1 VVNRSLV
8 PAIALGAT
16 LMMALAPTVLA
27 ECTWGPPP
35 ADDPFKARFA
45 FTATVTEASDAVDPA
60 RPGEPPFDWH
70 VELTIDRTYRGE
82 LPQQL
87 ILNGRVEDC
96 SYLIGQRLHEGDRL
110 FIALDRHDLD
120 WDGLYGQMLAWRGVG
135 GRWTFDQDLL
145 NYGSDAR
152 FYPKQAREAT
162 TTAQIISI
170 IEAFVVPDTATGAA
184 TRLGATTLPPVL
196 LLIVFAVATVAAL
209 RRMGHRRPRP

>member
-1 VVNRSLV
+1 MLM
-8 PAIALGAT
+8 IASAQ
-16 LMMALAPTVLA
+16 TVMA
-27 ECTWGPPP
+27 ECTWGPPR
-35 ADDPFKARFA
+35 ASDPFKARFA

-70 VELTIDRTYRGE
+70 VELAIDRMYRGK
-82 LPQQL
+82 LPERL
-87 ILNGRVEDC
+87 TLNGRVEDC

-152 FYPKQAREAT
+152 FYPQQAREAT
-162 TTAQIISI
+162 TTAQIVSI
-170 IEAFVVPDTATGAA
+170 IEAFAMPDTATEAP
-184 TRLGATTLPPVL
+184 TPLGATTQPPVL
-196 LLIVFAVATVAAL
+196 LLVAFTVATVAAL
-209 RRMGHRRPRP
+209 GRMGHRRP